1 MSFRTTL
8 FASMSALLLSF
19 APAHSEELTKQDYLA
34 LPAKSLKNFQCA
46 ILIQNMGIAIKPSA
60 SSYLLSSSFTQKAY
74 DLGKQY
80 YEALESNKISVMDLT
95 LDMPSEFKLDTAT
108 IMARNQEEVIA
119 FKLGRISVKA
129 TADLL
134 YKVGAV
140 NDEGEVDT
148 YKFKQKSPE
157 LLDEYCDFEGLNMP
171 APMLEKLKQDL
182 KSSIQN

>member
-1 MSFRTTL
+1 
-8 FASMSALLLSF
+8 MSALLLSF
-19 APAHSEELTKQDYLA
+19 APAHSEELTKKDYLA

-46 ILIQNMGIAIKPSA
+46 ILIQNMGTAIKPSA

-95 LDMPSEFKLDTAT
+95 LDMPSEFKLDTVA
-108 IMARNQEEVIA
+108 IMARDQQEVIA

-148 YKFKQKSPE
+148 TKFRQKSPE
-157 LLDEYCDFEGLNMP
+157 LLNEYCDFEGLNMP
-171 APMLEKLKQDL
+171 APMLEKLQQDL
-182 KSSIQN
+182 KSSIQE

>member
-1 MSFRTTL
+1 MNFRTTL
-8 FASMSALLLSF
+8 FASMSALLLSI
-19 APAHSEELTKQDYLA
+19 APAKSQELTKQDYLA

-46 ILIQNMGIAIKPSA
+46 ILIQNMGTAIKPSA

-74 DLGKQY
+74 ELGKRY
-80 YEALESNKISVMDLT
+80 YEALESNKISAMDLT
-95 LDMPSEFKLDTAT
+95 LDMPSEFKLDTVA
-108 IMARNQEEVIA
+108 IMARDQQEVIA

-148 YKFKQKSPE
+148 SKFRQKSPE
-157 LLDEYCDFEGLNMP
+157 LLDEYCDFAGLNMP

>member
-1 MSFRTTL
+1 
-8 FASMSALLLSF
+8 MSALLLSI
-19 APAHSEELTKQDYLA
+19 APAKSQELTKQDYLA

-46 ILIQNMGIAIKPSA
+46 ILIQNMGTAIKPSA

-74 DLGKQY
+74 ELGKQY
-80 YEALESNKISVMDLT
+80 YEALESNKISAMDLT
-95 LDMPSEFKLDTAT
+95 LDMPSEFKLDTVA
-108 IMARNQEEVIA
+108 IMARDQQEVIA

-148 YKFKQKSPE
+148 SKFRQKSPE
-157 LLDEYCDFEGLNMP
+157 LLDEYCDFAGLNMP

>member
-1 MSFRTTL
+1 MNFRTTL
-8 FASMSALLLSF
+8 FASMSAMLLSF
-19 APAHSEELTKQDYLA
+19 LPAHSEELTKKDYLA

-46 ILIQNMGIAIKPSA
+46 ILIQNMGTAIRPSA
-60 SSYLLSSSFTQKAY
+60 SSYLLSSSFSQKAY

-95 LDMPSEFKLDTAT
+95 LDMPSEFTLNTVA
-108 IMARNQEEVIA
+108 IQARDPQEVIA
-119 FKLGRISVKA
+119 FKLGRISVQA

-148 YKFKQKSPE
+148 FKFRQKSPE
-157 LLDEYCDFEGLNMP
+157 LLDEYCDFVGLNMP
-171 APMLEKLKQDL
+171 APMLEKLQRDL
-182 KSSIQN
+182 KSSIQE

>member
-1 MSFRTTL
+1 
-8 FASMSALLLSF
+8 MSAMLLSI
-19 APAHSEELTKQDYLA
+19 APAKSQELTKQDYLA
-34 LPAKSLKNFQCA
+34 LPAKSLKNFQFA
-46 ILIQNMGIAIKPSA
+46 ILIQNMGTAIKPSA

-80 YEALESNKISVMDLT
+80 YEALESNKISAMDLT
-95 LDMPSEFKLDTAT
+95 LDIPSEFKLDTVA
-108 IMARNQEEVIA
+108 IMARDQQEVIA

-148 YKFKQKSPE
+148 SKFRQKSPE
-157 LLDEYCDFEGLNMP
+157 LLDEYCDFAGLNMP
-171 APMLEKLKQDL
+171 APMLEKLQQDL
-182 KSSIQN
+182 KSSIQE